1 MSDIKRACFDSIH
14 YLLKRFPCV
23 AVLGARQV
31 GKTTLLNQI
40 YPRHPRFDL
49 EKQADFNRIERDPDF
64 FLSQYSGPIVIDEA
78 QRLSSLF
85 PALRVAIDRNRRKN
99 GQYLISGSSSP
110 SLLSKLTE
118 SLAGR
123 MALFELSGFS
133 MQETWGLGD
142 NALYKSLSKRRAKDL
157 SRLKPRLTQ
166 KKIIRSCLFGGYP
179 EPVLK
184 FGNDPKAFWIWMENY
199 FQSYIQRDVRSLFP
213 GLDIQT
219 YQRFVSML
227 GGSSGQILNVSEFA
241 RSLGVSQPTA
251 RSYFDIAH
259 GTFVW
264 RMLPSFQKQVKKR
277 VVKMPKG
284 HMRDSGLCNFLL
296 RNRTEDEFQAHP
308 LSGRIW
314 EGFVIEELLKGFRN
328 NLIQVEPYFYR
339 TSHQAEVDLV
349 LEGEFGVLPI
359 DIKLGTTVS
368 HYELRALRDFVDDRR
383 LPLGV
388 IINNASEVLWLDEK
402 IIQIPAGCL

>member
-1 MSDIKRACFDSIH
+1 MNDIKRACFQSIQ

-40 YPRHPRFDL
+40 YPRRHRFDL
-49 EKQADFNRIERDPDF
+49 EKQADFDRIQRDPDF
-64 FLSQYSGPIVIDEA
+64 FLSQYAEPIIVDEA
-78 QRLSSLF
+78 QTLPSLF

-110 SLLSKLTE
+110 ALLSKLTE

-133 MQETWGLGD
+133 MQETWALDD
-142 NALYKSLSKRRAKDL
+142 NILYELLSKRRTKDL
-157 SRLKPRLTQ
+157 SHLKPRLPQ
-166 KKIIRSCLFGGYP
+166 KKIIQSCLFGGYP

-184 FGNDPKAFWIWMENY
+184 FGKDPKAFWIWMENY
-199 FQSYIQRDVRSLFP
+199 FQSYIQRDVRNLFP

-314 EGFVIEELLKGFRN
+314 EGFIIEELLKGFGN
-328 NLIQVEPYFYR
+328 SLIQVEPYFYR
-339 TSHQAEVDLV
+339 TNHQAEVDLV
-349 LEGEFGVLPI
+349 LEGEFGILPI
-359 DIKLGTTVS
+359 EIKLGTTIS
-368 HYELRALRDFVDDRR
+368 HYELRALRDFVDDHR

-388 IINNASEVLWLDEK
+388 IINNASEVVWLDEK